1 MLVTLMRRYLTAT
14 WYALSEQVRNRTALL
29 LLLIFVPTWDYLFWL
44 VVPDAP
50 LSFLF
55 RATNALIQVNGREL
69 TLLTAGLNSIT
80 LIVGFMLF
88 ASTRRNTQFDR
99 RLVQCGYQQSLL
111 ILAKLTALVAIAIL
125 VSCYT
130 CVVLWVFWRPASLPL
145 VWLGFFCAALCYG
158 ALGVLLGVL
167 VRGEL
172 EGFFLIIMV
181 SLIDT
186 SLQNPLGNP
195 VANQDFLRWFP
206 SFAPM
211 QLAVAGEFAQHISWG
226 YLLAALAWPIG
237 FALLGMVI
245 FWWKTRAWSV
255 HTAHLAADQTTNA
268 LEGIARKNMS

>member
-1 MLVTLMRRYLTAT
+1 MFPSLLYRYLTAT

-29 LLLIFVPTWDYLFWL
+29 LLVIFVPIWDYLFWL

-55 RATNALIQVNGREL
+55 RATNAFIQVNGREL

-111 ILAKLTALVAIAIL
+111 ILAKLTALVAIAFV

-130 CVVLWVFWRPASLPL
+130 CVVLWAFWRPASLPT
-145 VWLGFFCAALCYG
+145 VWLGFFCAALSYG

-195 VANQDFLRWFP
+195 VANQGFLKWFP

-211 QLAVAGEFAQHISWG
+211 QLAVAGAFTQSIPWN
-226 YLLAALAWPIG
+226 YLLASLAWPIG
-237 FALLGMVI
+237 FALLGMLI
-245 FWWKTRAWSV
+245 FWWKTRAWGV
-255 HTAHLAADQTTNA
+255 HTRPLVAEETGSAV
-268 LEGIARKNMS
+268 EGIAPKNV